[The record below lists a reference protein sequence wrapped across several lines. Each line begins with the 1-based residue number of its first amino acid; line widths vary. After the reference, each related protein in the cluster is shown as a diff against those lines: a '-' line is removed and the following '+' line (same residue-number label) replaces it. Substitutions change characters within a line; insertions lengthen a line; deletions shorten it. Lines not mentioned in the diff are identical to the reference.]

1 MIKKIQHYFV
11 PLEVPRSGYLDRFR
25 DLYKLTGTPDE
36 IRNQV
41 LTFLNSIEYEKREQI
56 PGYGLCGI
64 KPRVVHKNFEQFEVT
79 DFLTAYGLFQ
89 DNTIRIANYF
99 IVDVNTNVYLNREMH
114 SKPETQKVSDGGGD
128 STYDDSDDEKIIY
141 RNNSGDGINGHL
153 LEACLASEVS
163 VQEASENYKVIS
175 LPSTANSITSIK
187 TKGISVDLSEESF
200 FDSSTSKVYILSSV
214 GAQETIVVC
223 YSPLLS
229 KDLYAMDS
237 INAGEGDNI
246 DGGLGPDGEPR
257 IGDRPQVQD
266 ITGFDMSR
274 VLEAVGGAN
283 IVDGAARSGRL
294 LVPFGRW
301 ILFSI
306 RLWIYLKIPS
316 IIGPLAKRGNAWD
329 SGELADTIVDYYKQT
344 VSSALNI
351 WGNLPDLNPGEKA
364 MRLVLKAS
372 FKLYFAGGLTQN
384 EDLLKVS
391 DGLIRLSVLTF
402 WFGAFLKQ
410 IPPPG
415 SVQNII
421 SPVVFPG
428 LPLVTPPT
436 PNMDSAQMAMEF
448 GFMFTIHS
456 LTIVGFTIGLVPAGP
471 ALVPIPY
478 PFVALI

>member
-1 MIKKIQHYFV
+1 MIKKIQYYFV
-11 PLEVPRSGYLDRFR
+11 PLQQPLLTYIESMKN
-25 DLYKLTGTPDE
+25 LYKLTGTENE

-41 LTFLNSIEYEKREQI
+41 LDFVNSLQYEKKEI
-56 PGYGLCGI
+56 ISGYGLCGI
-64 KPRVVHKNFEQFEVT
+64 KPIIVHRNFEQFEVT
-79 DFLTAYGLFQ
+79 DFLTAYALFE
-89 DNTIRIANYF
+89 DNSIRIANYY

-114 SKPETQKVSDGGGD
+114 SNPETQKVSDDGID
-128 STYDDSDDEKIIY
+128 IDDSDDDKIVY
-141 RNNSGDGINGHL
+141 RDSGGDGINGHL
-153 LEACLASEVS
+153 LENCLANEVS
-163 VQEASENYKVIS
+163 TQEALESYKVIT
-175 LPSTANSITSIK
+175 LPLTANSITSIK
-187 TKGISVDLSEESF
+187 TKGSSPVDLSEETF
-200 FDSSTSKVYILSSV
+200 FDSSTKKVYILTPL
-214 GAQETIVVC
+214 GANETVVVC
-223 YSPLLS
+223 YSPLSS
-229 KDLYAMDS
+229 KELAGMDA
-237 INAGEGDNI
+237 INAGDGENI
-246 DGGLGPDGEPR
+246 SGGVGPDGEPR
-257 IGDRPQVQD
+257 VGDRPMVQD
-266 ITGFDMSR
+266 INGFDMSR

-306 RLWIYLKIPS
+306 RLWVYLKIPT
-316 IIGPLAKRGNAWD
+316 IIGPLANRGNAWE

-344 VSSALNI
+344 VSSAFNI
-351 WGNLPDLNPGEKA
+351 WGNLPDLNPGEQA
-364 MRLVLKAS
+364 MRMVLKAS
-372 FKLYFAGGLTQN
+372 FKLYFAGGLTGNQ
-384 EDLLKVS
+384 DIMKVS

-471 ALVPIPY
+471 VLVPIPY